1 MKTNIYLLTDL
12 NNRFQTKVPS
22 DPYGAGMD
30 VIEIQK
36 LFYKEGYPITILSYS
51 EIDDFKSFNK
61 SIILYTSIEGDG
73 GEYKDFIEDNLLG
86 LELAGAILV
95 PGFIFFRAHEN
106 KVFQEIIRKLLF
118 DKTETGIQSQ
128 IYGSEKEFNLK
139 NKNDLECPVVIKGS
153 TGSGSKNVFL
163 VKNNK
168 TLARLIKKVSNSK
181 QYKLLLIDKLFK
193 LKLSINKLNYDKVF
207 LNNIRKFIVQNFINN
222 ITNDFKVL
230 IFSDKYYVLKRLNR
244 ANDFRA
250 SGSHNFI
257 FNNDFEIPDGLLN
270 SCRTW
275 YDRFD
280 VPNAAFD
287 VAIINNKFYLIEF
300 QFINFGTVTQTKSNS
315 FYKFENGSWIE
326 IKKTLSLE
334 EVYVASVVDYLKKHK
349 LV

>member
-30 VIEIQK
+30 VVEIQK
-36 LFYKEGYPITILSYS
+36 LFYKEGYPITILSYC
-51 EIDDFKSFNK
+51 EIDDFKSFDK
-61 SIILYTSIEGDG
+61 SIVLYTSVEGDG

-163 VKNNK
+163 AKNNK

-244 ANDFRA
+244 VNDFRA

-315 FYKFENGSWIE
+315 FYKFENGNWIE